1 MKQETVEVRGLE
13 FIVVIEPDEE
23 EGGYIVHG
31 PTLKGCWSQGETV
44 DEALANITDA
54 IIGCLAVRVEEAM
67 AKMRARVDAEPPT
80 MPLHL
85 PVQVAYG

>member
-1 MKQETVEVRGLE
+1 MNRETVKAHGLG
-13 FIVVIEPDEE
+13 FIVIIEPDEE
-23 EGGYIVHG
+23 DGGYIVHC

-44 DEALANITDA
+44 DEALTNITDA
-54 IIGCLAVRVEEAM
+54 IVGCLAVRVEKAIAE
-67 AKMRARVDAEPPT
+67 MRVKVNAEPPT

>member
-1 MKQETVEVRGLE
+1 MKRETVKAHGLE

-23 EGGYIVHG
+23 DGGYIVHC

-44 DEALANITDA
+44 DEALVNITDA
-54 IIGCLAVRVEEAM
+54 IVGCLTVRVEQAM
-67 AKMRARVDAEPPT
+67 AKMRVKVKAEPPT
-80 MPLHL
+80 MPLSL

>member
-1 MKQETVEVRGLE
+1 MKREKVEVRGLE
-13 FIVVIEPDEE
+13 FVVVIEPDED
-23 EGGYIVHG
+23 EGGYIVHC

-67 AKMRARVDAEPPT
+67 AKMRAKVEATPSA
-80 MPLHL
+80 MPLSL